1 MPIRTHNA
9 ILVPQSATI
18 EIQDKKFVYIV
29 NANNE
34 VTSKEIKVEE
44 QNNGK
49 VYVVTSGLTSGDK
62 IVIEGVQNL
71 KNAQKI
77 KPITAAQAA
86 KNMAKAKQDIKDG
99 KMPGEK

>member
-1 MPIRTHNA
+1 M
-9 ILVPQSATI
+9 
-18 EIQDKKFVYIV
+18 
-29 NANNE
+29 
-34 VTSKEIKVEE
+34 EE

-71 KNAQKI
+71 KNGQKI